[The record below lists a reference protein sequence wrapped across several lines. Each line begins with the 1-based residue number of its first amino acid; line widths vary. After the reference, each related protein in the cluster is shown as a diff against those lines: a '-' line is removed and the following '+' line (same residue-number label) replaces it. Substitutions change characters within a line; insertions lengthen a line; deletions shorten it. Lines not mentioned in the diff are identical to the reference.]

1 MKDSTS
7 TKLKEQEQRIKE
19 LERAVGQKQ
28 LKIDYLEKLIEL
40 AGDELGMDLKKNSDT
55 KPSIGTLKTGKK

>member
-1 MKDSTS
+1 
-7 TKLKEQEQRIKE
+7 

-55 KPSIGTLKTGKK
+55 KPSSGTLKTGKK